1 MDSAN
6 YSLWEDV
13 QELPDSG
20 RQDDRRESEN
30 QAPKYEV
37 NDSELFRHKCEVRW
51 LLRERIRRG
60 QAGIL
65 WLKGYLQTP
74 PVQARRQMLEKDIRE
89 QWKFGNK
96 GQEGDW
102 YLA

>member
-1 MDSAN
+1 M
-6 YSLWEDV
+6 
-13 QELPDSG
+13 
-20 RQDDRRESEN
+20 
-30 QAPKYEV
+30 
-37 NDSELFRHKCEVRW
+37 NDSDVFRHKCEVRW